1 MQSAAHQTYTAA
13 WRVSREG
20 TLVAAIDVSE
30 EGGSVV
36 VAPTVD
42 GNIKPHHF
50 ATLEAAD
57 RFLRDLTA
65 SFAYLGCELSTG

>member
-1 MQSAAHQTYTAA
+1 MQTAAHQAYTAA
-13 WRVSREG
+13 WRVTREG
-20 TLVAAIDVSE
+20 GLVAGIDIRE

-36 VAPTVD
+36 VATTVD
-42 GNIKPHHF
+42 GKTKPHQF

-65 SFAYLGCELSTG
+65 SFAYLGCELNPA